1 MQQVF
6 HFAVIMTRWAR
17 ANNIHKYKASEATP
31 WGQLQK
37 NSGSGEN
44 KQGSSRH
51 SPQRDSRA
59 QASKSLSV
67 RRSERF
73 TATGKA
79 NRKKKDYDNEDVN
92 GFMDYLKQTG
102 QSLPRGCPRPGA
114 DSTGFDEDL
123 AVALKKDHRR
133 EDRRLKRQ
141 TNKKSNMVCFNCRK
155 PGHGLADC
163 PEADRDE
170 EMGRGICYRC
180 GSTEH
185 EINRCRAKV
194 DPAVGEFPFAKC
206 FICGQTGHLSRSCPD
221 NPKGMYAAGGCC
233 RVCGS
238 VEHFQKDCPEHQ
250 NSGNAVT
257 VGRWSNRMSGDH
269 EDIPVLVKKA
279 KPKAP
284 KVVTF

>member
-1 MQQVF
+1 
-6 HFAVIMTRWAR
+6 MTRWAR
-17 ANNIHKYKASEATP
+17 ANNIHKCKASEATP

-102 QSLPRGCPRPGA
+102 QSLPRGCPRPAA

-141 TNKKSNMVCFNCRK
+141 TNKKSNM
-155 PGHGLADC
+155 
-163 PEADRDE
+163 
-170 EMGRGICYRC
+170 
-180 GSTEH
+180 
-185 EINRCRAKV
+185 
-194 DPAVGEFPFAKC
+194 
-206 FICGQTGHLSRSCPD
+206 
-221 NPKGMYAAGGCC
+221 
-233 RVCGS
+233 
-238 VEHFQKDCPEHQ
+238 
-250 NSGNAVT
+250 
-257 VGRWSNRMSGDH
+257 
-269 EDIPVLVKKA
+269 
-279 KPKAP
+279 
-284 KVVTF
+284 